1 MMSGHCDF
9 PDVSRERAVRGFRNC
24 LMKQGIDSMSS
35 VVDFLEKIGS
45 EAQWRDASADQIEQ
59 ALVEADI
66 EVQVRSAILTH
77 DISELRAL
85 LGQVK
90 LMGVQIPGPSPEEI
104 PEEPEQPDPEKKEEE
119 DEEEQ
124 QMHATGAKHSKDACY
139 SVPASSLSLL

>member
-1 MMSGHCDF
+1 MMSGHRDF

-24 LMKQGIDSMSS
+24 LMEQGINSMSS

-45 EAQWRDASADQIEQ
+45 EAYWRDAPADQIEQ

-66 EVQVRSAILTH
+66 EIQVRSAILTN
-77 DISELRAL
+77 DIPELRAL

-90 LMGVQIPGPSPEEI
+90 VMGLQVPGPRPEEI

-119 DEEEQ
+119 EEEEERGQ
-124 QMHATGAKHSKDACY
+124 ATGTKRSKAACD
-139 SVPASSLSLL
+139 SVPTPSLSLP

>member
-1 MMSGHCDF
+1 
-9 PDVSRERAVRGFRNC
+9 
-24 LMKQGIDSMSS
+24 MKQGIDSMSS